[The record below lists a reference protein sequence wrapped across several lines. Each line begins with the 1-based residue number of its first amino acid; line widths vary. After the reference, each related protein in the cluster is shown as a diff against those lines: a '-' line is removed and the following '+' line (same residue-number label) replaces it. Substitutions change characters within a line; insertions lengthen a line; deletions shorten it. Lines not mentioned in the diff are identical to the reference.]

1 MRPID
6 QFAALADATRC
17 RILEMLNEKPYPVHE
32 LAAAFDISRPA
43 ISRHLKVLKDAGLVR
58 EEKLGRENIYALESS
73 KLISV
78 DRWITRLWG
87 AHMTRLQRRS
97 RGRAAVGDLFAL
109 E

>member
-1 MRPID
+1 M
-6 QFAALADATRC
+6 
-17 RILEMLNEKPYPVHE
+17 LEMLHEKPYPVHE

-58 EEKLGRENIYALESS
+58 EEKQGRENIYALESS
-73 KLISV
+73 KLVSV

-97 RGRAAVGDLFAL
+97 RGRAAIGDLFAA